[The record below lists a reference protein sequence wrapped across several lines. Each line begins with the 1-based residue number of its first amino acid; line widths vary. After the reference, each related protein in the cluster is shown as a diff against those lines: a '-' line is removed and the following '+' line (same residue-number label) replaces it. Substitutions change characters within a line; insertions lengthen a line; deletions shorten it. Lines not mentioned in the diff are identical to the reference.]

1 MKVEL
6 QSKKGLRTILS
17 VVVDKKSIEEKI
29 KEKLVELQT
38 QVNLKGFRP
47 GKVPPEL
54 IKKQFGKA
62 VYGEVI
68 DAILKETSSK
78 AIAEKK
84 IKIAGQPKIDLK
96 TFGEGKDLNYELQ
109 VDALPDIKLQSLD
122 KFKVTEY
129 KVKIEKKII
138 EKKLDEIANQ
148 HKNFIDKKN
157 SEKADTG
164 NQVIFDYEISVDG
177 KKIENG
183 EGKGIQ
189 LELGKDL
196 FIKGFDAQL
205 VGVKKNDIKN
215 VKVKLPENFPQKSLA
230 NKNANFVCKILNVK
244 IGEKSK
250 LDNEFAKKFGAKDLQ
265 DLKSLIEKQI
275 VNQYQQALEAITKK
289 QILDQLEKNHTIDLP
304 KNLVDHELNVMT
316 QNIKEED
323 KKKHKQ
329 QNEKLAKSRIKLGL
343 ILNEYGEKN
352 NLTVS
357 EAEVQNEINKQV
369 RGMQGQEKFIL
380 EYYKKNPMALQ
391 SIKGSLYEEKIINSI
406 KLKTK
411 LIKKE
416 ITDKEAE
423 SLIKNFNNLEN
434 PQKSNSEKLEEV
446 KKSKAKSKKI
456 SKK

>member
-1 MKVEL
+1 M
-6 QSKKGLRTILS
+6 
-17 VVVDKKSIEEKI
+17 
-29 KEKLVELQT
+29 
-38 QVNLKGFRP
+38 
-47 GKVPPEL
+47 
-54 IKKQFGKA
+54 
-62 VYGEVI
+62 
-68 DAILKETSSK
+68 
-78 AIAEKK
+78 
-84 IKIAGQPKIDLK
+84 
-96 TFGEGKDLNYELQ
+96 
-109 VDALPDIKLQSLD
+109 
-122 KFKVTEY
+122 
-129 KVKIEKKII
+129 
-138 EKKLDEIANQ
+138 
-148 HKNFIDKKN
+148 
-157 SEKADTG
+157 
-164 NQVIFDYEISVDG
+164 
-177 KKIENG
+177 
-183 EGKGIQ
+183 
-189 LELGKDL
+189 
-196 FIKGFDAQL
+196 
-205 VGVKKNDIKN
+205 
-215 VKVKLPENFPQKSLA
+215 
-230 NKNANFVCKILNVK
+230 
-244 IGEKSK
+244 
-250 LDNEFAKKFGAKDLQ
+250 Q

-304 KNLVDHELNVMT
+304 KNLVDHELNIMT
-316 QNIKEED
+316 QNIKQED
-323 KKKHKQ
+323 KKKHRQ

-446 KKSKAKSKKI
+446 KKSRAKSKKI